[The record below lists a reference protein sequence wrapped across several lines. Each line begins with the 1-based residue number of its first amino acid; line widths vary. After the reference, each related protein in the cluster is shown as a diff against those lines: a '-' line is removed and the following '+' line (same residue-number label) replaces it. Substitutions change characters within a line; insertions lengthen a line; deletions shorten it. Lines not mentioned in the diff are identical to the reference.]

1 MLRILLTIV
10 LPLALPTVVYL
21 LYVTTVEARR
31 VRAAQEGGPVPWW
44 VEAPWPW
51 LVGGGVLLTG
61 LTLGVMALT
70 GGDAPGEVYVPAH
83 MEDGRLVPGATRP
96 APTAAPGH

>member
-10 LPLALPTVVYL
+10 LPLVLPTVVYL

-31 VRAAQEGGPVPWW
+31 ARAAQEGGPVPWW

-51 LVGGGVLLTG
+51 LVGGGVVLVG
-61 LTLGVMALT
+61 LTLGALALT
-70 GGDAPGEVYVPAH
+70 GGDKPGGVYVPAH
-83 MEDGRLVPGATRP
+83 MENGRLIEGITRP
-96 APTAAPGH
+96 ATGN

>member
-1 MLRILLTIV
+1 VLRIFLTIV
-10 LPLALPTVVYL
+10 LPLVLPTVVYL

-31 VRAAQEGGPVPWW
+31 AQAAQEGHAAPWW

-51 LVGGGVLLTG
+51 LVGGGVVLTG
-61 LTLGVMALT
+61 LTLGAIALT

-83 MEDGRLVPGATRP
+83 MEDGRLVPGTTRP
-96 APTAAPGH
+96 AAGN